1 MPKKNTTML
10 LVPIVSAAVGARP
23 LQARVVWADGLSAEV
38 DLAEPV
44 GRFGVY
50 APLRDA
56 GRFARMAVGEDGWTL
71 DFGDD
76 LEMPTDH
83 VRLLALGQAGEIM
96 PAQQFQQWR
105 KRHQLTLAGA
115 AKALGLAPRT
125 VAYYD
130 KGERLI
136 PKTVGLACLGYD
148 AVHKAGESGRV

>member
-1 MPKKNTTML
+1 MPKKNAVTL
-10 LVPIVSAAVGARP
+10 LVPIVSVACGSRP
-23 LQARVVWADGLSAEV
+23 LRARVVWADGFAAEV
-38 DLAEPV
+38 DLSEPIK
-44 GRFGVY
+44 RFAAY
-50 APLRDA
+50 AALAAPE
-56 GRFARMAVGEDGWTL
+56 RFARVAVGEDGWTL

-83 VRLLALGQAGEIM
+83 VRLLALAQAGEIM
-96 PAQQFQQWR
+96 PAQQFTQWR
-105 KRHQLTLAGA
+105 KRHHLTLAAA

-148 AVHKAGESGRV
+148 AVHKGQEAGRG